1 MQDTK
6 PVVVIDYDDVL
17 FHFMWSLFNYHN
29 THFGTSYRFEEIV
42 SYELTTLFGCSEE
55 EKQRRV
61 ERFYNSSHLDKL
73 EPVEGSVEAI
83 AELKR
88 EFTLPIVTA
97 RHEGLKRSTHH
108 LLNKHHPD
116 AFSEVHFL
124 GHYHVAPGQRVSKGI
139 VCKTLGA
146 IACVDDALH
155 NAREIAA
162 HGVPVFMPDRPWNQG
177 PLPPGITRVHS
188 WPEIVDGL
196 RQIKK
201 AAQ

>member
-1 MQDTK
+1 MQNLK

-17 FHFMWSLFNYHN
+17 FHFMRSLFHYHN
-29 THFGTSYRFEEIV
+29 THFGTTYRFEEIV

-61 ERFYNSSHLDKL
+61 ATFYNSTHLDEL
-73 EPVEGSVEAI
+73 EPVEGSVEGIVA
-83 AELKR
+83 LQQ

-108 LLNKHHPD
+108 LLEKYHPGT
-116 AFSEVHFL
+116 FEEVRFL
-124 GHYHVAPGQRVSKGI
+124 GHYHVEPGQRVSKGV
-139 VCKTLGA
+139 VCKELGA

-155 NAREIAA
+155 NAREVAE

-177 PLPPGITRVHS
+177 SLPPGITRVHS
-188 WPEIVDGL
+188 WPEIVAGL
-196 RQIKK
+196 MQIKK